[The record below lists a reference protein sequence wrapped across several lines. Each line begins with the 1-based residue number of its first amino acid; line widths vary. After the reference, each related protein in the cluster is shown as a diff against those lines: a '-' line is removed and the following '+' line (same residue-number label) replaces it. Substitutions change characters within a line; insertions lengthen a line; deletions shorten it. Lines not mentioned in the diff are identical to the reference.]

1 MSSLSMPASGIA
13 GHRAMAV
20 IEARRMARHPV
31 FVLGVALG
39 FVVLGLY
46 VVLVDDETGVPVVLT
61 LPLLG
66 AFYIGLASVI
76 AAALLTRSTE
86 VAVETIATAPGTEAR
101 RTLALAAA
109 GIPPLVAGLVFSVAL
124 VVLAKVIGVAPQEW
138 WFGTLPDWQVWS
150 IVLMCPVACL
160 DGALLGVLAGR
171 WLRFR
176 GASGMVVVALI
187 VVSLLGQAPLLDTG
201 SSEWRLWVPWAIFH
215 TGDNPDGTQ
224 TLIAGNPAAYL
235 GYLLALGA
243 LAVLGAMWH
252 DRTARTPRFRILV
265 AAVAAAAVVLFF
277 LAATTGAHDNRDS
290 DPNPSRVTG

>member
-1 MSSLSMPASGIA
+1 MSSISVPRSGLA
-13 GHRAMAV
+13 GDRTMAV

-31 FVLGVALG
+31 FVLGAVLG
-39 FVVLGLY
+39 LAVLGLY
-46 VVLVDDETGVPVVLT
+46 VALVGDETGVVVVLS

-66 AFYIGLASVI
+66 AFYTGLASVI

-86 VAVETIATAPGTEAR
+86 VAVEAVATAPGTEAR

-109 GIPPLVAGLVFSVAL
+109 GIPPLLVGLVFSVAL
-124 VVLAKVIGVAPQEW
+124 VVLAQVVGVAPQEW

-176 GASGMVVVALI
+176 GASALVVVALI

-201 SSEWRLWVPWAIFH
+201 ASEWRLWVPWGLFQI
-215 TGDNPDGTQ
+215 GDNPDGTQ
-224 TLIAGNPAAYL
+224 TLAAGNPATYL

-252 DRTARTPRFRILV
+252 DRTVRTPRFRALV
-265 AAVAAAAVVLFF
+265 AVVAAAALLFF
-277 LAATTGAHDNRDS
+277 VLSATTGNHDNRIS
-290 DPNPSRVTG
+290 DPIPSRVTS

>member
-46 VVLVDDETGVPVVLT
+46 VVLVGDETGIPVVLT

-176 GASGMVVVALI
+176 GASAMVVVALI

-252 DRTARTPRFRILV
+252 DRTARTPRFRVLV
-265 AAVAAAAVVLFF
+265 AAVVAAALAFF
-277 LAATTGAHDNRDS
+277 VLAATTGNHDNRVS
-290 DPNPSRVTG
+290 DPIPSRVTG

>member
-1 MSSLSMPASGIA
+1 MSSVSVPVSGIA

-31 FVLGVALG
+31 FVIGVAVG

-46 VVLVDDETGVPVVLT
+46 VVLDDDETGIPVVLT

-86 VAVETIATAPGTEAR
+86 VAVEAVATAPGTEAR
-101 RTLALAAA
+101 RSLALAAA
-109 GIPPLVAGLVFSVAL
+109 AIPPLVAGLMFSVAL

-150 IVLMCPVACL
+150 IVLQCPVACL
-160 DGALLGVLAGR
+160 DGALLGVLVGR

-176 GASGMVVVALI
+176 GASAVVVVAL
-187 VVSLLGQAPLLDTG
+187 VVVTLLGQAPLLDT
-201 SSEWRLWVPWAIFH
+201 SRSEWRLWVPWALWH
-215 TGDNPDGTQ
+215 TGDNANGTQ
-224 TLIAGNPAAYL
+224 TLIAGNPAATL

-252 DRTARTPRFRILV
+252 DRTARTHRFRV
-265 AAVAAAAVVLFF
+265 VVTAVVAAALAFF
-277 LAATTGAHDNRDS
+277 LVAATTGNHDNRIS
-290 DPNPSRVTG
+290 DPIPSRVTR